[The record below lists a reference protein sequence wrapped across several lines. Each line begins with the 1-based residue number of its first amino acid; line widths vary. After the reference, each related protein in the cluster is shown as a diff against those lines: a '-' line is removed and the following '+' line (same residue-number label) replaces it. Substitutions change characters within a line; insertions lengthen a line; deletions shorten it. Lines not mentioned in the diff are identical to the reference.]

1 MLVRANLHNQLIQ
14 VVVELTVTGMSVVN
28 SNYLRLDMLS
38 VQRQARETAVSDEN
52 RVSKGGQGDVVSAEQ
67 WRVEESRSSSSS
79 SSRRECSNP
88 GPRDDAD

>member
-1 MLVRANLHNQLIQ
+1 MLVRANLHNQFMQ
-14 VVVELTVTGMSVVN
+14 AVELTVTGMSLVN

-52 RVSKGGQGDVVSAEQ
+52 RVSKGGQGEVVSAEQ
-67 WRVEESRSSSSS
+67 WRVEESRSSR
-79 SSRRECSNP
+79 RRECSNP